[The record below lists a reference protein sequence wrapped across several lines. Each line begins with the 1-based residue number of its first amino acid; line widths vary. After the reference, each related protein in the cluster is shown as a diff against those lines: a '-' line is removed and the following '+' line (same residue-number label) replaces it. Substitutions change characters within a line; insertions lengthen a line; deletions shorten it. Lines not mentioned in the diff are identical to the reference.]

1 MYWLFWQISQWL
13 GVMVFLIIAYGMFM
27 YFRKMKRLE
36 NYTAQGVYML
46 PGFDTI
52 PLGNMDMF

>member
-1 MYWLFWQISQWL
+1 
-13 GVMVFLIIAYGMFM
+13 MVFLIIAYGMFM